1 MKALQPNPEPFMTS
15 TIQNTLAAAAL
26 AASALAS
33 PQAQALAFQMQTSGT
48 SQVIEIINTQGPVLR
63 FATQTEGTGSLGL
76 TGYLSTD
83 VINMATG
90 QGSGTNRFVAPN
102 GDELR
107 GSFTVQVLPGATPGA
122 LSVQGLTLFE
132 GGTGIF
138 DGATGSASFVGT
150 GQFVSDTRA
159 LVSFEHT
166 GQLSMVPE
174 PATGALLLG
183 GLAAVA
189 GGVRRQ
195 RQA

>member
-63 FATQTEGTGSLGL
+63 FATQTEGAGSLGL

>member
-1 MKALQPNPEPFMTS
+1 MTS
-15 TIQNTLAAAAL
+15 TLQHTLAAATL
-26 AASALAS
+26 AASALATS
-33 PQAQALAFQMQTSGT
+33 DAQALSFQMQVSGT
-48 SQVIEIINTQGPVLR
+48 SQVVEVINPQGPVLR
-63 FATQTEGTGSLGL
+63 FATQTEGSGSLGL

-83 VINMATG
+83 IVDMATG
-90 QGSGTNRFVAPN
+90 QGSGSNRFVAPN

-107 GSFTVQVLPGATPGA
+107 GSFTVQVVPTGAPGA
-122 LSVQGLTLFE
+122 LRVEGLTLFD

-138 DGATGSASFVGT
+138 DGATGSARFVGT
-150 GQFVSDTRA
+150 GQFISDTQA

-189 GGVRRQ
+189 AGARRQ
-195 RQA
+195 RAG